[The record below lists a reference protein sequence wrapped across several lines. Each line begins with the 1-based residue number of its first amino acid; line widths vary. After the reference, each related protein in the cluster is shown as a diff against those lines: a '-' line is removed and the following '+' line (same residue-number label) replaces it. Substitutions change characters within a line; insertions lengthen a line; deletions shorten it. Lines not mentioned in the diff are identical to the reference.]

1 MNKRA
6 FQIYENVINALQ
18 DADEIEGLEGK
29 DYLNLMEAIRF
40 AVVKR
45 YNNCADNMEV
55 EEEEDP
61 DAEVCVY
68 CGDERNNRF
77 QCCSENHWV
86 KRSEF

>member
-1 MNKRA
+1 MHLKDYGRTMMNKRA

-55 EEEEDP
+55 KE
-61 DAEVCVY
+61 
-68 CGDERNNRF
+68 
-77 QCCSENHWV
+77 
-86 KRSEF
+86 

>member
-18 DADEIEGLEGK
+18 DADEIEGLEGE

-45 YNNCADNMEV
+45 YNNCADHIAWTAERFEPAKEEV
-55 EEEEDP
+55 
-61 DAEVCVY
+61 
-68 CGDERNNRF
+68 
-77 QCCSENHWV
+77 
-86 KRSEF
+86 